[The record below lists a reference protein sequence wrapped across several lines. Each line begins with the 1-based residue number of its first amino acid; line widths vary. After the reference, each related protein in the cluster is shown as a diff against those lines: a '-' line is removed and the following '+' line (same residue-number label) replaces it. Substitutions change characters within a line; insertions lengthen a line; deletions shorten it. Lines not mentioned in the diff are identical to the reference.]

1 MAFRTFL
8 DSAGNE
14 WQAFDVVPRADER
27 RRVDRRSPEER
38 RANPEDRRDGDRRLT
53 VGGRSPLAS
62 GVAAGWL
69 CFERNGDRRRL
80 CANSRRVG
88 PIARTRISMATAS
101 PPGPCARTHQRLS
114 VQLRQG
120 SLTCSVRCAS
130 GEPKGPSD
138 RVLHGR
144 SQKTK
149 APRSARGAQQHPNPL
164 ANIVNRASHWAS
176 NAVGELTHSTASRC
190 VSRREQKCPQ
200 LATTARGRVDVI
212 CDVLPESAFRHTP
225 PRSPAS
231 GS

>member
-1 MAFRTFL
+1 VGARRWRVELRTGGCASSETAIGGV
-8 DSAGNE
+8 SA
-14 WQAFDVVPRADER
+14 QF
-27 RRVDRRSPEER
+27 
-38 RANPEDRRDGDRRLT
+38 
-53 VGGRSPLAS
+53 
-62 GVAAGWL
+62 
-69 CFERNGDRRRL
+69 
-80 CANSRRVG
+80 RRVG
-88 PIARTRISMATAS
+88 PIARTPISMATAS

-212 CDVLPESAFRHTP
+212 CDVLPESAFRHTRLVARHRAVELDLHYRYWQREC
-225 PRSPAS
+225 RS
-231 GS
+231 